1 MKRRAVLL
9 SFVLL
14 AGAFA
19 GFLQIGCMRAKG
31 TDVSGQIDTDTTWDL
46 AGSPYNVVGDIIVG
60 ATLTIE
66 PGVKVIFSGN
76 YWIDVWGTLISVGTA
91 AKWITIDGIDFVYF
105 GGISINSMGDID
117 IKYTRILHTQYG
129 LIIESSNNVISN
141 NYFLRNFE
149 TGISISSSNNIIA
162 NNTILSGFMTSAPTY
177 EIGILVGGR
186 YNVIENNTISG
197 NEGSNIYIYGRYN
210 KIINNIV
217 EYGYWCG
224 INITSSGNTI
234 KNNYIYESQVDGI
247 KISSSYNNKV
257 IGNDITHTLMGKAV
271 SLISSSF
278 NKIENNNIIFSGG
291 ALWEPSTIYLYSSSN
306 NEIIGNII
314 ADNQEGGIYLDTS
327 FYNTISGNEID
338 SNSWLSGV
346 SLLSS
351 SNNIITD
358 NNVSNNSPDGIH
370 LESSSNNRIYHNNL
384 ISNTIQAFDDR
395 DDNFWNDTYPSGG
408 NYWSDYSPTCQDLYD
423 GAVTPQTTGVPD
435 GMCDFQYDIDSDSA
449 DYYPLT
455 QPGPPPPPL
464 EPPTGFMAELTGNHL
479 ENVTISWDASS
490 DDPIRATKY
499 AVYYNTNYDSHGLN
513 YEFLTDIPATGA
525 SKYSLT
531 IPGIGEGNPNS
542 YFFYV
547 KTNGTGTFGKS
558 DTQVAKSTNFL
569 MTGEHLIS
577 IPLILNDTN
586 ISNALQT
593 LEFDVVWSYDS
604 TDLLDPWK
612 SYNPLKTFNDLT
624 FINHT
629 MALWVNVTE
638 KSNLTIAG
646 IVPKTTNILLE
657 SGWNFVGY
665 PSFVERSVSEA
676 LSGIVYERIEGYDNA
691 PPHYLRLYTDTDKLK
706 PGLGF
711 WIKVQFDQVWTITN
725 D

>member
-1 MKRRAVLL
+1 VLL

-14 AGAFA
+14 AGAFV
-19 GFLQIGCMRAKG
+19 GFLQMGCMRAQG
-31 TDVSGQIDTDTTWDL
+31 TDVSGIIDTDTTWDL
-46 AGSPYNVVGDIIVG
+46 AGSPYNIVGDVIVG

-66 PGVKVIFSGN
+66 PGVQVQFSGFYN
-76 YWIDVWGTLISVGTA
+76 FEVWGSLIAIGTSVKKIKISGSDMVYNGN
-91 AKWITIDGIDFVYF
+91 IIVLDGLGNAEIHYADVRFMYE
-105 GGISINSMGDID
+105 GIYLG
-117 IKYTRILHTQYG
+117 
-129 LIIESSNNVISN
+129 SNNVIANSFFWVN
-141 NYFLRNFE
+141 RIYGLSL
-149 TGISISSSNNIIA
+149 GSSNVVT
-162 NNTILSGFMTSAPTY
+162 NNAIHGDIPFPSD
-177 EIGILVGGR
+177 EIGIYIGGSS
-186 YNVIENNTISG
+186 NVIENNTISG
-197 NEGSNIYIYGRYN
+197 NEGSNMYIAGGSNR
-210 KIINNIV
+210 IINNTI
-217 EYGYWCG
+217 EYGYRCG

-234 KNNYIYESQVDGI
+234 KNNYVYHSELDGL
-247 KISSSYNNKV
+247 KISFSSNNKI
-257 IGNDITHTLMGKAV
+257 IGNDITHTQVGPAV

-278 NKIENNNIIFSGG
+278 NKIENNNIIFSDGP
-291 ALWEPSTIYLYSSSN
+291 LWVPSTIYLYSSSN
-306 NEIIGNII
+306 NEIIGNIV
-314 ADNQEGGIYLDTS
+314 ADNQEGGIFLDTS
-327 FYNTISGNEID
+327 FYNTISGNEIN
-338 SNSWLSGV
+338 SNSYLSGV

-408 NYWSDYSPTCQDLYD
+408 NYWSDYSPTCQNLYD

-455 QPGPPPPPL
+455 QPAPPPPPL
-464 EPPTGFMAELTGNHL
+464 EPPTNLTAGLTGNYL
-479 ENVTISWDASS
+479 ENVTISWDASL

-499 AVYYNTNYDSHGLN
+499 AVYYNTNYDNYGLN
-513 YEFLTDIPATGA
+513 YEFLIDIPATGA

-547 KTNGTGTFGKS
+547 QTNGTGTFGKS

-569 MTGEHLIS
+569 MTGKHLIS
-577 IPLILNDTN
+577 IPLILNDTS
-586 ISNALQT
+586 ISIALQT
-593 LEFDVVWSYDS
+593 LEFNVAWSYDN
-604 TDLLDPWK
+604 TDLIDPWE
-612 SYNPLKTFNDLT
+612 SYNPSKIFNDLT
-624 FINHT
+624 KVNHS
-629 MALWVNVTE
+629 MALWINITE
-638 KSNLTIAG
+638 NSNLTIAG
-646 IVPKTTNILLE
+646 VFPKTSNIPLKA
-657 SGWNFVGY
+657 GWNFVGY
-665 PSFVERSVSEA
+665 PSFVEMSVSEA
-676 LSGIVYERIEGYDNA
+676 LSGIVYERIEGYDIT
-691 PPHYLRLYTDTDKLK
+691 PPQYLKLYTDNDKLK